1 MSRIFILWNESYNIG
16 IGSIDTQ
23 HKKLVDI
30 LNELYESFVDQ
41 TTGQKLHVILKELDD
56 YTVYHFGNEEELFQK
71 HAYPNSEAHI
81 QEHIAFVQKLKEF
94 NAELIEGKASLTF
107 QLMNYLKNWLL
118 GHICGSDQAY
128 VSFFK
133 DKEL

>member
-1 MSRIFILWNESYNIG
+1 MSRVFILWNESYNVG
-16 IGSIDTQ
+16 IGTIDTQ

-41 TTGQKLHVILKELDD
+41 TSGQKLNLILKELTD
-56 YTVYHFGNEEELFQK
+56 YTVYHFNNEEQLFLK
-71 HAYPNSEAHI
+71 HGYPDTTAHLE
-81 QEHIAFVQKLKEF
+81 EHKGFVDRINKF
-94 NAELIEGKASLTF
+94 TAELESGQTRLTF

-118 GHICGSDQAY
+118 AHICGSDQAY
-128 VSFFK
+128 VSFFV